1 MNVVP
6 TPRRWPLLAAAARTV
21 IVPLIFSVAGAPDAL
36 AYIGPSFLHVPG
48 IAGGAPG
55 TKYKNWIRFEANYWG
70 LPPPHPLVF
79 EGTGRKRTFFSGP
92 RAPRQGAGTL
102 SVALDKQSPALASLM
117 EQCANKAKLPEL
129 TYSESSDMARAPAEL
144 GVRPADIPEYFEYKL
159 KDVELSCPIVADAP
173 EQAFVLSFSDVQWL
187 NYQGQ
192 GEGKQL
198 TPAAAKLTRAQ
209 SSGETKTFIVTWFSS
224 AADITDDQCPVMN
237 SRPTE
242 DDYYALMSKEDAAKE
257 KAERASK
264 GGVAGSP
271 TDGQIAF
278 RGPGKLNVCG
288 LPGIVRDPG
297 HISPQSTVAHG
308 FNLDGDD
315 GAGDPPPL
323 TRKHKNY
330 VSEDG
335 RSGIDNQLFSVDG
348 CIKGFKRSGLL
359 TMARNETRR
368 NGLVSMLV
376 EINGIDNDQNDKS
389 VDVTVLYSK
398 DAMAKNAA
406 GNHILPNYTFRV
418 SDDPELT
425 ELFARFHGRIV
436 NGVLTTDPI
445 KEMTLSDGREPRF
458 TLYAPRMRLEIK
470 PDGTLKGVIGGY
482 QDWRVLMNFWA
493 SYTSGFESF
502 MGYQCPGAY
511 NAFKRAADGL
521 KDPVTG
527 EFNGIS
533 SAYDMEGVP
542 AFIPPEQHKALV
554 ASRSDDRK
562 RQ

>member
-1 MNVVP
+1 MIVVP
-6 TPRRWPLLAAAARTV
+6 TPRRWPTLAAVVLTI
-21 IVPLIFSVAGAPDAL
+21 IVALIFSAAGAPSAL

-48 IAGGAPG
+48 IAGGWPG
-55 TKYKNWIRFEANYWG
+55 AKYKGWVRLEAAYWDRK
-70 LPPPHPLVF
+70 PPHPPVF

-92 RAPRQGAGTL
+92 VAPHQGAGTL
-102 SVALDKQSPALASLM
+102 SVAVDKHSPVLAAMM
-117 EQCANKAKLPEL
+117 EQCASNTKLAEL
-129 TYSESSDMARAPAEL
+129 TYAESSDMARAPAEL
-144 GVRPADIPEYFEYKL
+144 GMRPTDIPEYFEYKL

-173 EQAFVLSFSDVQWL
+173 EQAFVLTFSDIQWL
-187 NYQGQ
+187 NYQGE
-192 GEGKQL
+192 GEQF
-198 TPAAAKLTRAQ
+198 TPAAAKLPPAQ
-209 SSGETKTFIVTWFSS
+209 SSGETKAFIVTWLSS
-224 AADITDDQCPVMN
+224 ATDITDGQCPVMN

-242 DDYYALMSKEDAAKE
+242 DDYYALMPTEDAAKE
-257 KAERASK
+257 KAERAAK
-264 GGVAGSP
+264 GGVAGTP
-271 TDGQIAF
+271 TDGQLAL
-278 RGPGKLNVCG
+278 RGPDKLSVCG
-288 LPGIVRDPG
+288 LPGIVPDPG
-297 HISPQSTVAHG
+297 HVSPQTTIAHG

-315 GAGDPPPL
+315 GTGAPPPT

-330 VSEDG
+330 MSEDG
-335 RSGIDNQLFSVDG
+335 RTGIDNQLFSVDG
-348 CIKGFKRSGLL
+348 CIKGFKRNGLL
-359 TMARNETRR
+359 TMTRNEARR

-376 EINGIDNDQNDKS
+376 EISGIDNEQNDKS

-406 GNHILPNYTFRV
+406 GNHILPYYTFRV

-436 NGVLTTDPI
+436 NGVITTDPI
-445 KEMTLSDGREPRF
+445 KEMTINDGREPRF

-470 PDGTLKGVIGGY
+470 PDGTLKGVVGGY

-493 SYTSGFESF
+493 SYSSGFEAY

-521 KDPVTG
+521 RDPVTG

-542 AFIPPEQHKALV
+542 AFIPPEQHKALI
-554 ASRSDDRK
+554 ASRSGW
-562 RQ
+562 